1 MVVPVS
7 CLYHLT
13 YFTQQLQAG
22 GKTLGTGALSTL
34 LRGTQGWRS
43 ILMDHGRKE
52 AMETTW
58 LPVGR
63 DSQRPAIITQ
73 GLCGSSSLSL
83 ALSRSGCLLSLPG
96 PPGPLPTTT
105 AHYQFP
111 SHGIWGCPSCSV
123 FLSFCSYRPSAVL
136 LRVSYCRVAKTRGPH
151 HANATSAAVCGQV
164 LVKKFLSFPG
174 LSYVS
179 VVGGGLWGRG
189 VLKSTVF
196 FLMYMLNILFNHIDT
211 NISI

>member
-1 MVVPVS
+1 
-7 CLYHLT
+7 
-13 YFTQQLQAG
+13 
-22 GKTLGTGALSTL
+22 
-34 LRGTQGWRS
+34 
-43 ILMDHGRKE
+43 
-52 AMETTW
+52 METTW

-189 VLKSTVF
+189 VLKRFCNPGKITSECRHPQPIPVGLSGGASHLFSLHLSRFVCESVRVLHRNNPFLFFF
-196 FLMYMLNILFNHIDT
+196 FLINFILFLKFTILY
-211 NISI
+211 